1 MEMNEFET
9 RAAAIVRDGS
19 LGYDQK
25 VRRLAG
31 LATDALPYPAI
42 SADCAEALS
51 KRVICDLFEGNAPY
65 TARYILPDYEKAIR
79 QGLVHLELPPPT
91 NLDDALA
98 FLQIMYAH
106 VPSVTTYPV
115 YLGDLDALLA
125 KLDSLAPV
133 LAEAA
138 EARKAER
145 AKQHE
150 ATRAAKEAMVAEA
163 EQLAEGNDWRAGV
176 NRFRTLLD
184 QWRELPRIDRATDD
198 ALWHRFS
205 SARTTYTR
213 RRKSQFAEQ
222 AAKRDS
228 SKSLK
233 EQIIA
238 EARELAGSTEWGPT
252 SGAFRDL
259 MTRWKAAGSAPRA
272 VDEAL
277 WTEFRALQDQFFN
290 ARSTTLSEQD
300 AEFKGNLDAKE
311 ALLVEAEAT
320 LVPVTDINQ
329 ARAAYRSFLERYN
342 AVGKVP
348 RDSIRGLDNR
358 IRALETAVK
367 KAEEDE
373 WRRTDPEARQRAE
386 ETVGMLSAEISKL
399 QEKINKATARG
410 DAQAAKK
417 AQDSIDTYSVWLDQA
432 KATLEDF
439 TR

>member
-1 MEMNEFET
+1 MCAMSETAGPASHGRVAEDGTVFVLTADGERAVGQIPGVPADEALGFYVRRFEALELEVQLLDQ
-9 RAAAIVRDGS
+9 RIRNGSLSPEEARQSIGIVR
-19 LGYDQK
+19 K
-25 VRRLAG
+25 
-31 LATDALPYPAI
+31 
-42 SADCAEALS
+42 
-51 KRVICDLFEGNAPY
+51 
-65 TARYILPDYEKAIR
+65 
-79 QGLVHLELPPPT
+79 
-91 NLDDALA
+91 
-98 FLQIMYAH
+98 
-106 VPSVTTYPV
+106 SVTGANAV
-115 YLGDLDALLA
+115 GDLDALLA
-125 KLDSLAPV
+125 KLDALSPL
-133 LAEAA
+133 LAEQS

-176 NRFRTLLD
+176 NRFRTLLE

-228 SKSLK
+228 AKALK

-277 WTEFRALQDQFFN
+277 WTEFRALQDEFFS
-290 ARSTTLSEQD
+290 ARSAALNEQD
-300 AEFKGNLDAKE
+300 AEFKGNLEAKE
-311 ALLVEAEAT
+311 ALLAEAEAA
-320 LVPVTDINQ
+320 LIPVTDINQ
-329 ARAAYRSFLERYN
+329 ARATYRSFLDRYN
-342 AVGKVP
+342 ALGKVP

-386 ETVGMLSAEISKL
+386 ETVGMLSAEIAKL
-399 QEKINKATARG
+399 TEKIAKANARG

-417 AQDSIDTYSVWLDQA
+417 AQDSIDTYTVWLDQA
-432 KATLEDF
+432 RATLDDF

>member
-1 MEMNEFET
+1 MQLLDQRIRNGSLSPEEA
-9 RAAAIVRDGS
+9 RQSIGIVR
-19 LGYDQK
+19 K
-25 VRRLAG
+25 
-31 LATDALPYPAI
+31 
-42 SADCAEALS
+42 
-51 KRVICDLFEGNAPY
+51 
-65 TARYILPDYEKAIR
+65 
-79 QGLVHLELPPPT
+79 
-91 NLDDALA
+91 
-98 FLQIMYAH
+98 
-106 VPSVTTYPV
+106 SVTGANAV
-115 YLGDLDALLA
+115 GDLDALLA
-125 KLDSLAPV
+125 KLDALSPL
-133 LAEAA
+133 LAEQS

-176 NRFRTLLD
+176 NRFRTLLE

-228 SKSLK
+228 AKALK

-277 WTEFRALQDQFFN
+277 WTEFRALQDEFFN
-290 ARSTTLSEQD
+290 ARSAALNEQD
-300 AEFKGNLDAKE
+300 AEFKGNLEAKE
-311 ALLVEAEAT
+311 ALLAEAEAA
-320 LVPVTDINQ
+320 LIPVTDINQ
-329 ARAAYRSFLERYN
+329 ARATYRSFLDRYN
-342 AVGKVP
+342 ALGKVP

-386 ETVGMLSAEISKL
+386 ETVGMLSAEIAKL
-399 QEKINKATARG
+399 TEKIAKANARG

-417 AQDSIDTYSVWLDQA
+417 AQDSIDTYTVWLDQA
-432 KATLEDF
+432 RATLDDF